1 MERCS
6 ARLLERERAVLV
18 VVDMQDRLAA
28 VMPRR
33 DVVVARAA
41 LLARAAEL
49 LEVPVVVTRQYQK
62 GLGDTVDDLAILLT
76 HALTIDKMT
85 FCCMGEPSFVRVLER
100 LGRAQVVLAG
110 METHICVTQT
120 ALALLDSGYA
130 PHVVA
135 DACCSRHDADH
146 DGALMRLA
154 AEGVIVTR
162 AESAIYEMTG
172 RAGTQ
177 EFRDVLSLVK
187 AAEG

>member
-1 MERCS
+1 MDRCS

-18 VVDMQDRLAA
+18 VVDMHGSCAA

-33 DVVVARAA
+33 DAVVARTA
-41 LLARAAEL
+41 LLVRIAEIL
-49 LEVPVVVTRQYQK
+49 AVPVVVTRQYQK
-62 GLGDTVDDLAILLT
+62 GLGDTVEDVASLLSG
-76 HALTIDKMT
+76 APVIDKMT
-85 FCCMGEPSFVRVLER
+85 FCCMGEPSFVRTLEE

-120 ALALLDSGYA
+120 ALALLESGYT

-135 DACCSRHDADH
+135 DACCSRRDADH
-146 DGALMRLA
+146 AGALVRLA
-154 AEGVIVTR
+154 AEGVVVTR
-162 AESAIYEMTG
+162 AESAIYEMAG